1 MYVLNHLFVVVSEM
15 CTCSS
20 FCHLVPTRKEVQIM
34 LSERELLEDGA
45 LEQLGAADWIAA
57 GIRVEE
63 MKCVGGS
70 VFPSWF

>member
-1 MYVLNHLFVVVSEM
+1 
-15 CTCSS
+15 
-20 FCHLVPTRKEVQIM
+20 M
-34 LSERELLEDGA
+34 LSERELLEDEA
-45 LEQLGAADWIAA
+45 PEQLGAADWIAA